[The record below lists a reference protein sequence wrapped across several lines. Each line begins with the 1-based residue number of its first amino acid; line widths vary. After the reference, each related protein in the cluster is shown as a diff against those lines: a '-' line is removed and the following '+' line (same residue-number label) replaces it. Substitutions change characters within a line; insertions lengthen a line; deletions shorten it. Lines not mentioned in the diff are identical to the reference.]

1 MLNFVCFRE
10 EVAQALAAQEALAHD
25 GQAWE
30 ELVTKLRQRLSDNQ
44 NSVTKQPPIAVSQV
58 TEDASSGEQNDE
70 KVAALEKEK
79 LELERQVAHLQASA
93 AASKDEL
100 AKLAENDLPGKQNDE
115 KVAALEKEKLELERQ
130 VAHLQA
136 SAAASKDE
144 LAKVRIELK
153 NQSET
158 EQIKPNGT
166 QVDGGQCSDC
176 LETKQLLE
184 KLETEKREVESELKK
199 KEAYV
204 KRMLKRKVLLILT
217 SINLL
222 VFLLFFYPQQEQL
235 ERQNKYMDNLV
246 LKYKEKLQQQS

>member
-58 TEDASSGEQNDE
+58 TEDASSGE
-70 KVAALEKEK
+70 
-79 LELERQVAHLQASA
+79 
-93 AASKDEL
+93 
-100 AKLAENDLPGKQNDE
+100 QNDE